1 MGNSGLKQLRMVGEG
16 GWADGKDTMGSRCRG
31 QGQATLPYR
40 QGPADAGER
49 AVEAEQVDQVKG
61 EDHYQVANG
70 DHFEVSVGAVAGPR
84 RAPHTD
90 EGNQQSD
97 LGHQYRYV
105 RETPTKTCA
114 QGTNSNQTT
123 ENGGTATPRVT
134 SPQIG
139 WESTISCKTSF
150 ENTSPL

>member
-1 MGNSGLKQLRMVGEG
+1 M
-16 GWADGKDTMGSRCRG
+16 
-31 QGQATLPYR
+31 
-40 QGPADAGER
+40 
-49 AVEAEQVDQVKG
+49 DQVKG
-61 EDHYQVANG
+61 EDHDEVANG

-105 RETPTKTCA
+105 RGTPTKTCA

-123 ENGGTATPRVT
+123 ENGGTATPRVI
-134 SPQIG
+134 SSQIG
-139 WESTISCKTSF
+139 WKSTVSYKTSF
-150 ENTSPL
+150 ENTSQL